1 MRPSISSR
9 VHGLDTLRMC
19 AIVAVMIYHLQDALP
34 KSFSILGQYGW
45 MGVDL
50 FFVLSGYL
58 IGYQLL
64 KPYGNSAR
72 FSISLFYQRRLFRIL
87 PAYVVVLL
95 LYMTVPAWREAPGL
109 PPAWQFLTFTQNIL
123 FQPQNRAFS
132 HAWSLCVEE
141 HFYLVL
147 PLLVIWAMRRPSA
160 RKTGVLIAAVVV
172 FGLAA
177 RAFAITHIT
186 EKYFIHIYYQTYM
199 RLDGLVVGVSLAL
212 IRVFRLEWWNVIAR
226 RGHATFFTGCALVAS
241 VMWMFRNNGLGRLTG
256 SPAWGTI
263 IGYPLLACGL
273 GLIVA
278 SSLSSNGLLNRYKFP
293 GAHLVA
299 TLAFSLY
306 LTHKAIIHLDQTYLP
321 SLTSARDLKAI
332 TIYLLTC
339 LAAAGALHL
348 LVERPSMLLRNL
360 IERRSVRQVE
370 NEMQAEP
377 AL

>member
-1 MRPSISSR
+1 M
-9 VHGLDTLRMC
+9 
-19 AIVAVMIYHLQDALP
+19 AVMIYHLQDALP
-34 KSFSILGQYGW
+34 KTVSVVGQYGW

-50 FFVLSGYL
+50 FFALSGYL

-64 KPYGNSAR
+64 KPYANSEQ
-72 FSISLFYQRRLFRIL
+72 FSICLFYQRRLLRIV
-87 PAYVVVLL
+87 PAYIVVLL

-147 PLLVIWAMRRPSA
+147 PLLVMWSMRRPSP
-160 RKTGVLIAAVVV
+160 RKTCAIIAAVVV
-172 FGLAA
+172 FGLGA

-199 RLDGLVVGVSLAL
+199 RLDGLVIGVSLAL
-212 IRVFRLEWWNVIAR
+212 IRVFRPAWWNVIAKQ
-226 RGHATFFTGCALVAS
+226 GHATLLAGCGLVAS

-256 SPAWGTI
+256 SPAWGTV

-273 GLIVA
+273 GFIVA
-278 SSLSSNGLLNRYKFP
+278 SSLSSNGILNRYRIP
-293 GAHLVA
+293 GARLLA

-306 LTHKAIIHLDQTYLP
+306 LTHKAIIHLDQTYLR

-332 TIYLLTC
+332 TVYLLTC
-339 LAAAGALHL
+339 FAAAGALHL
-348 LVERPSMLLRNL
+348 LVERPFMLLRNL

-370 NEMQAEP
+370 IDMRSEP